1 MINLSSLIIL
11 LNLNP
16 DLEELKEI
24 RKEFEYLS
32 DHDDYEIWSL
42 VLKILEL
49 AGVIIKQQDVVGIA
63 GKEDIEKIQKQK
75 A

>member
-16 DLEELKEI
+16 DLEELKAI

-42 VLKILEL
+42 VLKILENKL
-49 AGVIIKQQDVVGIA
+49 TIINLLNMP
-63 GKEDIEKIQKQK
+63 DI
-75 A
+75 

>member
-16 DLEELKEI
+16 ELEELKEI

-32 DHDDYEIWSL
+32 DHDDYEIWAL
-42 VLKILEL
+42 VLKILENKL
-49 AGVIIKQQDVVGIA
+49 TIINLLNMP
-63 GKEDIEKIQKQK
+63 DI
-75 A
+75 

>member
-42 VLKILEL
+42 VLKILENKL
-49 AGVIIKQQDVVGIA
+49 TIINLLNMP
-63 GKEDIEKIQKQK
+63 DI
-75 A
+75 

>member
-16 DLEELKEI
+16 ELEELKEI

-42 VLKILEL
+42 VLKILENKL
-49 AGVIIKQQDVVGIA
+49 TIINLLNMP
-63 GKEDIEKIQKQK
+63 DI
-75 A
+75 

>member
-16 DLEELKEI
+16 ELEELKEI

-42 VLKILEL
+42 VLKILENKL
-49 AGVIIKQQDVVGIA
+49 TIINLLNMS
-63 GKEDIEKIQKQK
+63 DI
-75 A
+75 